1 MNECLAHID
10 AYRPTTPY
18 SANLREHLIPLTGVN
33 TATAHSKTIS
43 PLLPRVTIQDVRII

>member
-10 AYRPTTPY
+10 AYRSTTPY

-33 TATAHSKTIS
+33 TATSRPKAIS
-43 PLLPRVTIQDVRII
+43 PLLPRVTFQDVRII